1 MIAWTIHQI
10 PGAHCTHWVGSEE
23 SVLLKPRGKN
33 ADNWSASKTNGKSVL
48 GKGIRK
54 GNTRSIKH
62 GRRILKERSLQFRV
76 CGALCSIQTANRL
89 KPKGEAVGQTQV
101 QVYAQLSEAWTGA
114 ESEVSALNLL
124 AFCAFLTNLAVHWE
138 RHGIHERNGNSILC
152 GPKQTQIR
160 FTGGRKNP
168 CRIWLQIKLITSLLC
183 FAVTWPESQKQP
195 NKFRSLLPRWR
206 FNLKMKSWNVRVFD
220 CFCTQKSWTQMVNN
234 WHRGCQP
241 WWKTCALQTQKDADP
256 LPKAITSHRT
266 ANVFLLW
273 SFTLTTRPGYTSA
286 PAPAR
291 KSELGRR
298 ASPPDAAW
306 LER

>member
-1 MIAWTIHQI
+1 M
-10 PGAHCTHWVGSEE
+10 
-23 SVLLKPRGKN
+23 
-33 ADNWSASKTNGKSVL
+33 
-48 GKGIRK
+48 
-54 GNTRSIKH
+54 
-62 GRRILKERSLQFRV
+62 
-76 CGALCSIQTANRL
+76 
-89 KPKGEAVGQTQV
+89 

-114 ESEVSALNLL
+114 ESEVSANLL

-160 FTGGRKNP
+160 FTGGRTNP
-168 CRIWLQIKLITSLLC
+168 CRIWLQIKSITNLLC

-206 FNLKMKSWNVRVFD
+206 FNLKKKSWNVRVFD
-220 CFCTQKSWTQMVNN
+220 CFCTPKSWRQMVNN
-234 WHRGCQP
+234 WHWGCQP

-273 SFTLTTRPGYTSA
+273 SFTLTTLPGYTSA

-291 KSELGRR
+291 KSALGRR

-306 LER
+306 LERKPRPAIPTIPVRLKGTAGNCCRTRPMGIMYLREKYLHTFCNAFQDLSSMISTIFQWFNYVFDILSTQDITSGLLNTV